1 MVGDKANISEEMG
14 IPAARLTL
22 AITGHRDSHPTFN
35 ANSETI
41 RTTLANIF
49 ATIES
54 QTSGAGTTR
63 IHSLLAQ
70 GADIMAVELAL
81 EKGWEVSAPLPFGRA
96 LNIAINAH
104 PETAAD
110 ARALLAGER
119 AADPEVQSRA
129 MHIDQLANRA
139 NVFALA
145 EQDEAIANA
154 YLESLAAADNLDMNN
169 AFAALASKR
178 ASSAAR
184 VMIEHSAI
192 LIAIWD
198 GSTLGSTGGTRHTM
212 ALALEHGTPVIWINA
227 AAPENWCL
235 LTTSEALANQHS
247 QDHADREMAL
257 KTLVE
262 SVLLDPASEP
272 GGDGMMDLIKEKWRP
287 RSNRFYHSY
296 RRVEAL
302 FGGTA
307 KGSRFGSL
315 VQHYEAPDAI
325 AEGSAKP
332 LLTAMHAL
340 PDADPQLATTISQR
354 IVRRFAWV
362 DGLSTHLS
370 DAYRGSMINNF
381 LLSTMAIVGGIAYLP
396 LGKFAIKWPFALFE
410 FVILLLILLA
420 TAIGRQRR
428 WHSRWFETRRV
439 AEYLRHMPILLLLG
453 AARAPWRWPVGA
465 NTSWPEHY
473 ARNMVQDI
481 GLPRVTI
488 TTEYLSALLENILL
502 THVVGQRDYHR
513 AKAKRLTKTHHNLD
527 RISEICFI
535 LAVISV
541 GSFLLLASLAALGV
555 VPDYAV
561 YAVSKPFTFFGVL
574 FPSLGGLFAGIRF
587 FGDFER
593 FAAISEVTAEKLDTV
608 EQRIA
613 ILLNARL
620 EALQYEQV
628 ADLAHVVDDIVIDEI
643 ENWQAVFGGKQISVP
658 V

>member
-1 MVGDKANISEEMG
+1 MSGGSAKISEEMI

-22 AITGHRDSHPTFN
+22 AVTGHRDSHPPFD
-35 ANSETI
+35 AHKERI
-41 RTTLANIF
+41 AATLSGIF
-49 ATIES
+49 AAIEA

-81 EKGWEVSAPLPFGRA
+81 EKGWEVSAPLPFGSA

-104 PETAAD
+104 PQTVSD
-110 ARALLAGER
+110 AKALLAGESAGDPLVQAR
-119 AADPEVQSRA
+119 AT
-129 MHIDQLANRA
+129 HIDQLTSRA

-145 EQDEAIANA
+145 DQDEAITHA
-154 YLESLAAADNLDMNN
+154 YLEALTASDNPDFNN
-169 AFAALASKR
+169 SFTALASKR
-178 ASSAAR
+178 AASAAR

-198 GSTLGSTGGTRHTM
+198 GTTLGSTGGTRHTM

-235 LTTSEALANQHS
+235 LTTSEALANPHS
-247 QDHADREMAL
+247 QDHSDREIAL
-257 KTLVE
+257 QSVIE

-272 GGDGMMDLIKEKWRP
+272 GGNGMMDLIKGKWRS

-302 FGGTA
+302 FGGA
-307 KGSRFGSL
+307 VKGSRFGSL

-325 AEGSAKP
+325 ADGSAKP
-332 LLTAMHAL
+332 LLTAIHAL
-340 PDADPQLATTISQR
+340 PNADPKLTATISQR
-354 IVRRFAWV
+354 LMRRFAWA

-381 LLSTMAIVGGIAYLP
+381 LLSSMAIVGGIAYLP

-420 TAIGRQRR
+420 TAIGRQKR

-439 AEYLRHMPILLLLG
+439 AEYLRHAPILLLLG
-453 AARAPWRWPVGA
+453 AARAPWRWPTGA

-488 TTEYLSALLENILL
+488 TTEYLVAMLENILL
-502 THVVGQRDYHR
+502 AHVVGQRDYHR

-541 GSFLLLASLAALGV
+541 GSFLLLASLAAMGPV
-555 VPDYAV
+555 SDDAV
-561 YAVSKPFTFFGVL
+561 DAVSKPFTFLGVL

-613 ILLNARL
+613 ILLGAPKA
-620 EALQYEQV
+620 ALQYEHV
-628 ADLAHVVDDIVIDEI
+628 ADLAHAVDDIVIDEI